1 MPFSIQTLNAFEMTG
16 RSAACEIPAKR
27 SGHRAFVGIY
37 PPGHGILQWR
47 IKRFEIPA
55 TLVDK
60 SIYDGDL
67 LDLQFIK
74 VDTLEEVED
83 VLRSWAIASSLFDA
97 PWKSDW
103 PF

>member
-1 MPFSIQTLNAFEMTG
+1 MTG

-27 SGHRAFVGIY
+27 NGHRAFVGIY
-37 PPGHGILQWR
+37 PPGHGIENWR

-55 TLVDK
+55 ELVDQ
-60 SIYDGDL
+60 SIYDGSL

-74 VDTLEEVED
+74 LESLEDVED
-83 VLRSWAIASSLFDA
+83 TIRSWGISPSMFDA
-97 PWKSDW
+97 PWKCDW